1 MTDNIVEFPK
11 NELEVEFTPEGDSD
25 VDQVANAFICLGAGV
40 REMGNVDY
48 DALFYGAIAAAGWF
62 AAEMGMSAQEFS
74 DLLKQVEVREE
85 KRPTPDPLGA

>member
-11 NELEVEFTPEGDSD
+11 RELEVEFAPESD
-25 VDQVANAFICLGAGV
+25 VDQVANAFVCLGAGIKQ
-40 REMGNVDY
+40 MGEVEPES
-48 DALFYGAIAAAGWF
+48 LFYGAIAAAGFF

-85 KRPTPDPLGA
+85 KRPTPDPLGS